1 MIVTVPIEGQAD
13 PQAKAVTL
21 SDLLLIFLPRVP
33 SEELE
38 HENGGKQLEGA
49 STCVARL
56 PTWHYAAA
64 RRLFRQPAPGV
75 IAMPSPLASLSRR
88 DFLAASS
95 LGLAGF
101 AVMNAETEVVAQQE
115 AARAH
120 SESGKKPRVAAI
132 NSIYRLRSHAYHI
145 AGRFIH
151 GYTRLGFH
159 HQPPFELVRMWNHQQ
174 PKDDLGPS
182 VCKTHG
188 IELCETIPDAL
199 GGKNGLD
206 VDAVLLI
213 IEHGDY
219 PLNDRGQV
227 LYPRAEFFKEIVE
240 VFKKSGRSVPIF
252 VDKHLSYDHRLA
264 AKMVQTSKELRF
276 GLMAG
281 SSLPVTWRR
290 PEIEPALGTPFK
302 EAVVSFGFD
311 RGTVEIYL
319 FHALEVLQ
327 CMLERRQGGETGVKS
342 VEFLQGDAVWKAGDE
357 GRWSW
362 RLLNAALSR
371 CPSTN
376 TGPIRENVLKPQAV
390 LVEYQD
396 GTRGAALN
404 LIEQTSEFAFAAD
417 IERRTEPL
425 SSCFY
430 LPAPPG
436 ARFFDPLT
444 YNIEK
449 FFAAG
454 VPPYPVERTLLTS
467 TMTDLAMQSLQQGSE
482 VITSPALA
490 VKYTAPAD
498 SGFFRG
504 PYIDAG

>member
-1 MIVTVPIEGQAD
+1 M
-13 PQAKAVTL
+13 PQPDWMLNRRHFLGATSALMAGAV
-21 SDLLLIFLPRVP
+21 
-33 SEELE
+33 
-38 HENGGKQLEGA
+38 
-49 STCVARL
+49 
-56 PTWHYAAA
+56 
-64 RRLFRQPAPGV
+64 
-75 IAMPSPLASLSRR
+75 
-88 DFLAASS
+88 
-95 LGLAGF
+95 LAGDDSRPG
-101 AVMNAETEVVAQQE
+101 APAK
-115 AARAH
+115 R
-120 SESGKKPRVAAI
+120 PRVAAI

-145 AGRFIH
+145 AGRFIY
-151 GYTRLGFH
+151 GYTRNGFH
-159 HQPPFELVRMWNHQQ
+159 HQPPFDLVRMWNHQQ
-174 PKDDLGPS
+174 PKDDLGPR
-182 VCKTHG
+182 VCRAHN
-188 IELCETIPDAL
+188 IELTKTLPEAL
-199 GGKNGLD
+199 GKNGGLD

-227 LYPRAEFFKEIVE
+227 LYPRYEFFEQIVD
-240 VFKKSGRSVPIF
+240 VFKKAGRSVPVF
-252 VDKHLSYDHRLA
+252 VDKHLSYDHRHA
-264 AKMVQTSKELRF
+264 AKMVATAREMKF

-290 PEIEPALGTPFK
+290 PEIEPTVGTKFK
-302 EAVVSFGFD
+302 EAVVTFGFD

-327 CMLERRQGGETGVKS
+327 CMLERRAGGETGVKS
-342 VEFLQGDAVWKAGDE
+342 VQFLEGDAVWKAGDD

-376 TGPIRENVLKPQAV
+376 TGPVRENVLHPQAV
-390 LVEYQD
+390 LVEYKD
-396 GTRGAALN
+396 GTRGACLN
-404 LIEQTSEFAFAAD
+404 LIEQTSEFSFGATID
-417 IERRTEPL
+417 DREEPL

-449 FFAAG
+449 FFASG
-454 VPPYPVERTLLTS
+454 QSPYPVERTQLTS
-467 TMTDLAMQSLQQGSE
+467 TLTDLAMQSLHSGSK
-482 VITSPALA
+482 VISDPALDIRYA
-490 VKYTAPAD
+490 APAD

>member
-1 MIVTVPIEGQAD
+1 M
-13 PQAKAVTL
+13 TL
-21 SDLLLIFLPRVP
+21 
-33 SEELE
+33 
-38 HENGGKQLEGA
+38 
-49 STCVARL
+49 
-56 PTWHYAAA
+56 
-64 RRLFRQPAPGV
+64 
-75 IAMPSPLASLSRR
+75 PLASLSRR
-88 DFLAASS
+88 GFLAASS
-95 LGLAGF
+95 LGLA
-101 AVMNAETEVVAQQE
+101 AVTTSRFGTGAVAQEQTPRE
-115 AARAH
+115 PKAF
-120 SESGKKPRVAAI
+120 GKTPCVVAI

-151 GYTRLGFH
+151 GYTRNGFH

-182 VCKTHG
+182 VCETHG
-188 IELCETIPDAL
+188 IELAKSIPEAL
-199 GGKNGLD
+199 GGKSGLD

-219 PLNDRGQV
+219 PVNERGQV
-227 LYPRAEFFKEIVE
+227 LYPRAEFFEQIVE
-240 VFKKSGRSVPIF
+240 VFKKAGRSVPVF

-264 AKMVQTSKELRF
+264 AKMVATAKEMNF

-290 PEIEPALGTPFK
+290 PEIEPTVGTPFK
-302 EAVVSFGFD
+302 EAVVTFGFD
-311 RGTVEIYL
+311 RGSVEIYL

-327 CMLERRQGGETGVKS
+327 CMLERRRGGETGVKS

-362 RLLNAALSR
+362 RLVNAALSR
-371 CPSTN
+371 CASTN
-376 TGPIRENVLKPQAV
+376 VGPIRENVLKPQAV
-390 LVEYQD
+390 LVEYLD
-396 GTRGAALN
+396 GTRGAVLN
-404 LIEQTSEFAFAAD
+404 LIEQTSEFAFAGT
-417 IERRTEPL
+417 IEGRTEPV

-454 VPPYPVERTLLTS
+454 TPPYPVERTLLTS
-467 TMTDLAMQSLQQGSE
+467 TMTDLATLSQHQGSK

-490 VKYTAPAD
+490 VTYAAPAD